1 MLQLPKNVWLL
12 AICSAFFM
20 SVAVFMVFVGGIIGN
35 SLTSVKNLSTLPV
48 AIIVVGTALTILPV
62 NRLMSLFG
70 RKRVFLSVCLYT
82 ITIIGLGIYAI
93 YAESFLLFCL
103 SSFLLGA
110 TAATMYQFRFA
121 AIESVQ
127 EEQRTIAIAIVLLGG
142 LLSAYLGPEVATL
155 GKDWFEVD
163 FVGSFV
169 LLAILFV
176 AAFVLLCF
184 FQPAKKFQ
192 EQVNKSKR
200 PLNEIIKQGSFIVAV
215 CAATTGYVVMS
226 FVMTATPVSMHVMDG
241 FSLEHT
247 KFVIQ
252 SHVIAMFLPSLFTA
266 MIVKYLGLSRMMI
279 LGVII
284 LFISVTIAYLSQSLN
299 SYWWSLMLLGL
310 GWNFLFI
317 GGTNLLPRSYNE
329 NEKFKVQS
337 INDFLIFGF
346 QAFAALSAGWFVF
359 NYSWEVTMLSVIPL
373 LIFQL
378 LLLLWWLKH
387 DKQES

>member
-1 MLQLPKNVWLL
+1 MLQLSKNVWLL

-35 SLTSVKNLSTLPV
+35 SLTNVNNLSTLPV

-82 ITIIGLGIYAI
+82 IATIGLGIYAI
-93 YAESFLLFCL
+93 NTESFFLFCL

-127 EEQRTIAIAIVLLGG
+127 EEQRATAIAVVLIGS
-142 LLSAYLGPEVATL
+142 LLSAYLGPEIATL
-155 GKDWFEVD
+155 GKNWFEVD
-163 FVGSFV
+163 FIGSFV
-169 LLAILFV
+169 LLALLFV
-176 AAFVLLCF
+176 PAFVLLCF
-184 FQPAKKFQ
+184 FQPVEKFY
-192 EQVNKSKR
+192 EQVDKSRR
-200 PLNEIIKQGSFIVAV
+200 PLIEIIKQGSFIVAAS
-215 CAATTGYVVMS
+215 AATTGYVVMS

-247 KFVIQ
+247 KLVIQ

-266 MIVKYLGLSRMMI
+266 FIVKYLGISRMMI
-279 LGVII
+279 LGVVLLFVSI
-284 LFISVTIAYLSQSLN
+284 LIAYLSHNLHNYWGSLV
-299 SYWWSLMLLGL
+299 LLGL

-317 GGTNLLPRSYNE
+317 GGTSLLPKSYHE
-329 NEKFKVQS
+329 NEKYKVQS
-337 INDFLIFGF
+337 LNDFLVFGF
-346 QAFAALSAGWFVF
+346 QAIAALSAGWFVF
-359 NYSWEVTMLSVIPL
+359 TFSWEVTLLSVIPI
-373 LIFQL
+373 LILQL
-378 LLLLWWLKH
+378 LVLFWWLKY
-387 DKQES
+387 DKQAS